1 VVADVEGEPSK
12 VQEITKGHAQAES
25 PQKDT
30 EANVN
35 VERAKV

>member
-12 VQEITKGHAQAES
+12 VHDITKGHAQAKS

-30 EANVN
+30 EADAI
-35 VERAKV
+35 VEKAEV